1 MVRAHRCFGQ
11 GNRRGSTG
19 MRPVFSFSLSEEGL
33 FYPPVAG
40 STLNKVDIRE
50 SRGLE
55 PRLKVLPVSDTKISY
70 RAVKYVSAS
79 FL

>member
-1 MVRAHRCFGQ
+1 
-11 GNRRGSTG
+11 

-33 FYPPVAG
+33 FYPPVVG
-40 STLNKVDIRE
+40 STLNEVDTRE

-55 PRLKVLPVSDTKISY
+55 PRLKALPVSDTKISY
-70 RAVKYVSAS
+70 RAVKYISAS